1 MRDRCYVK
9 VGPFPR
15 YLWWTRSRGEEMGE
29 AGECSSLKAKRGV
42 NYIVALE
49 GGVGLW
55 DIYS

>member
-9 VGPFPR
+9 VGPFPHS
-15 YLWWTRSRGEEMGE
+15 LWWTRSRGEEMGE

-49 GGVGLW
+49 GGVGL
-55 DIYS
+55 